1 MKTTS
6 EMSYEPSGSGLPKKS
21 PLTKFVEQTKQASRV
36 LRTEGLDEGKSSAVP
51 DLIDQ
56 ALHPKAASKTDKPK
70 SEAGPEKSVFKGA
83 GEYEGADLSR
93 SNAIKRAVARPQ
105 RAKSL
110 LHRSNAVRGQKRAGP

>member
-1 MKTTS
+1 
-6 EMSYEPSGSGLPKKS
+6 MSYEPSGSGLPKKS

-36 LRTEGLDEGKSSAVP
+36 LETEGLDEGKSSAVP
-51 DLIDQ
+51 DLINQ
-56 ALHPKAASKTDKPK
+56 TLHPKAASKTDKAK
-70 SEAGPEKSVFKGA
+70 SEAGRPEKSVFKGA

-110 LHRSNAVRGQKRAGP
+110 LHRSNAVRGQRKAAP